1 MCPAAEFL
9 AVINAAKNANA
20 GLTPLASVTHRERLV
35 PTQGQPQELR
45 FFDETGGGARRAV
58 FPHAPR
64 RQAGHVVELR

>member
-45 FFDETGGGARRAV
+45 FFDETGAVHAAPFSPTPRGGR
-58 FPHAPR
+58 P
-64 RQAGHVVELR
+64 GDVVELR